1 MGVSW
6 QLASTAAADRSAA
19 TVALRAEPAG
29 RGLAAGARA
38 VSGSDRNTVRATA
51 TGSMVVFALGLP
63 LMIVDSG
70 LKIALRVPR
79 GATVNEALDLAGVAL
94 GPLDRINVTA
104 RQDGALASGDVVQ
117 VVRVTDSETVVQ
129 EPIPFE
135 VRSVADPTLSV
146 GRTVI
151 ATAGASGLA
160 QNTYRVRAADG
171 VVEER
176 SFIASTQLRPP
187 VTEVRHV
194 GSRPPPGPA
203 DIEGII
209 RTAAATSGAD
219 PTQLLR
225 VAWCESRYDP
235 SAYNGSSG
243 ASGLFQ
249 FLSRT
254 WAANSVRAGYGG
266 ASVFDAVANANTAA
280 YMFANQQAGQ
290 WQCK

>member
-29 RGLAAGARA
+29 RGLAAGAPS
-38 VSGSDRNTVRATA
+38 SGSDRNTIRASA
-51 TGSMVVFALGLP
+51 TGSMVAFALGVP

-70 LKIALRVPR
+70 LKIALRIPR

-94 GPLDRINVTA
+94 GALDRVSVTI
-104 RQDGALASGDVVQ
+104 RQDGAPASADVVQ

-129 EPIPFE
+129 EPIPFD
-135 VRSVADPTLSV
+135 VRTVADPTLPA
-146 GRTVI
+146 GRTVVV
-151 ATAGASGLA
+151 AAGVAGLA
-160 QNTYRVRAADG
+160 LNTYRVRAADG

-176 SFIASTQLRPP
+176 SLIASTELRPP
-187 VTEVRHV
+187 VTEVRHA

-209 RTAAATSGAD
+209 RTAAATWGAD

-235 SAYNGSSG
+235 SAYNRSSG

>member
-29 RGLAAGARA
+29 RGLAAGAPS
-38 VSGSDRNTVRATA
+38 SGSDRNTIRASA
-51 TGSMVVFALGLP
+51 TGSMVVFALGVP
-63 LMIVDSG
+63 LTIVDSG
-70 LKIALRVPR
+70 LKIALRIPR

-94 GPLDRINVTA
+94 GALDRVSVTI
-104 RQDGALASGDVVQ
+104 RQDGAPASADVVQ

-129 EPIPFE
+129 EPIPFD
-135 VRSVADPTLSV
+135 VRTVADPTLPA
-146 GRTVI
+146 GRTVVV
-151 ATAGASGLA
+151 AAGVAGLA
-160 QNTYRVRAADG
+160 LNTYRVRAADG

-176 SFIASTQLRPP
+176 SLIASTELRPP
-187 VTEVRHV
+187 VTEVRHA

-209 RTAAATSGAD
+209 RTAAATWGAD

-235 SAYNGSSG
+235 SAYNRSSG